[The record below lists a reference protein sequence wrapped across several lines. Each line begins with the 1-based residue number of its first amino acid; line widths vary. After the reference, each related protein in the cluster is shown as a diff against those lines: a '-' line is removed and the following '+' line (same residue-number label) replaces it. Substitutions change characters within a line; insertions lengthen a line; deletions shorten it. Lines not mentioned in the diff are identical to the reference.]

1 MEEFLN
7 NSQVE
12 NIVGIS
18 GTFFVTLAL
27 VPQVYKTFKTHS
39 SKDLSF
45 KWLIIE
51 GIGSGFMIAYGIL
64 KNDLLIIIINSVISI
79 SHILLIIAKC
89 KYEKCQKIKNCNN
102 KLKFS
107 TIFVSK
113 V

>member
-7 NSQVE
+7 NSCEE
-12 NIVGIS
+12 NITGIT

-51 GIGSGFMIAYGIL
+51 GFGSGFMITYGIL
-64 KNDLLIIIINSVISI
+64 KSDLLIILINTVISI
-79 SHILLIIAKC
+79 SHLLLIIAKC
-89 KYEKCQKIKNCNN
+89 KYEKCN
-102 KLKFS
+102 KVKS
-107 TIFVSK
+107 SQVIFMSK